1 MGIIYYLN
9 GNDIHYENLISNN
22 IHPIVVDFET
32 LLQQP
37 INFEN
42 VETKNNPL
50 IEKTSL
56 EFLRQHYF
64 PTFL

>member
-50 IEKTSL
+50 IEKL
-56 EFLRQHYF
+56 L
-64 PTFL
+64 